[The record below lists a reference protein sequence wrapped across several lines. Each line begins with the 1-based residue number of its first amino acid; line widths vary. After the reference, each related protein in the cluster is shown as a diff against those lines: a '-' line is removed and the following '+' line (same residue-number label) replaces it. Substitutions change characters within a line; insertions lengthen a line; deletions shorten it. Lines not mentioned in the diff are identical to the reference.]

1 MQATEIPCWP
11 EASRGDTAYV
21 VHFDDLTQQLPQS
34 RGIHVK
40 FAGIVG
46 NFTELLGHNSQNPVL
61 RYEVLRALGSYIVG
75 IHQSS
80 RTMKPTG
87 ASQSVPECS

>member
-21 VHFDDLTQQLPQS
+21 VHFDDLTQQMPQS
-34 RGIHVK
+34 RGIQCSVK

-61 RYEVLRALGSYIVG
+61 SQE
-75 IHQSS
+75 
-80 RTMKPTG
+80 PTG
-87 ASQSVPECS
+87 AS

>member
-1 MQATEIPCWP
+1 MAQQYTSRNRRGSRTSNLPAFGVGPSQ
-11 EASRGDTAYV
+11 ASRGDTAYV
-21 VHFDDLTQQLPQS
+21 VHFDDLTQQMPQS

-61 RYEVLRALGSYIVG
+61 S
-75 IHQSS
+75 
-80 RTMKPTG
+80 
-87 ASQSVPECS
+87 

>member
-1 MQATEIPCWP
+1 MAQQYTSRNRRGSRTSNLPAFGVGPSQIPCWP

-21 VHFDDLTQQLPQS
+21 VHFDDLTQQMPQS
-34 RGIHVK
+34 RGIQCSVK

-61 RYEVLRALGSYIVG
+61 SQE
-75 IHQSS
+75 
-80 RTMKPTG
+80 PTG
-87 ASQSVPECS
+87 AS